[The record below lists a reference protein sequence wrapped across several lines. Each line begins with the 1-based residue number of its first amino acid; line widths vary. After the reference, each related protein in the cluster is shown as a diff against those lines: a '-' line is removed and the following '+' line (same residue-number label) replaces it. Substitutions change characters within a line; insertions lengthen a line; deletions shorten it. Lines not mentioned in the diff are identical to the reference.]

1 MGTYLHHFE
10 DDGVTPLSIPYAVKV
25 FDRNELKRKMAA
37 TPGDLKPR
45 SMLQMMEDETDL
57 SGMLKNPYINKAFFL
72 FDNPSIT
79 KMYLVMQY
87 ADYGNLGELVAEG
100 NSFKINPKVLA
111 KITTNIENR
120 VTPMVRED
128 YDAV

>member
-1 MGTYLHHFE
+1 MHAFE
-10 DDGVTPLSIPYAVKV
+10 DDGVTNVKISYAVKV

-45 SMLQMMEDETDL
+45 TMLQMMEDETEL

-72 FDNPSIT
+72 FDDMSIP

-87 ADYGNLGELVAEG
+87 ADYGNLGELITEG
-100 NSFKINPKVLA
+100 NAFKINPKVLE
-111 KITTNIENR
+111 KITKNIENR
-120 VTPMVRED
+120 VSPVVRED
-128 YDAV
+128 YDPT